1 MSNDSNRNSVSSPMG
16 FIRNVL
22 DRSIISRVTESR
34 INEPVMPKASVQT
47 FSIGQRKINDQGYVV
62 YEIESDDVYISAPS
76 LQADFDEEPELV
88 LAEPNVFIGKV
99 EDEQSVSIE
108 QGIREVAEE
117 IIPEQSADL
126 FTNAIKKD
134 ICEEIDVHAVILK
147 ESTKAPEFAVNIQE
161 QVEPITVERIGAA
174 SPAPDML
181 SSDMCVQSES
191 AYTSA
196 EAVAL
201 VQSAVVDYPSE
212 MPQYEV
218 SSESAIEFDSIEAQ
232 EIIVP
237 VEPAVY
243 DLDSNEEVMCL
254 VIPNLTIADEISWG
268 HEESVNYNDGM
279 EAYDAVFK
287 ARP

>member
-22 DRSIISRVTESR
+22 DRGIISRVTESR

-47 FSIGQRKINDQGYVV
+47 FSIGQRKINEEGYVV

-76 LQADFDEEPELV
+76 LQADFDEEPELI

-99 EDEQSVSIE
+99 EEEQTVSIE
-108 QGIREVAEE
+108 QGIREVVEE

-134 ICEEIDVHAVILK
+134 ICEDIDVHAVILK
-147 ESTKAPEFAVNIQE
+147 ESTKKPEFAVNIQE
-161 QVEPITVERIGAA
+161 QVEPIMVERISAV

-232 EIIVP
+232 EIAVS

-254 VIPNLTIADEISWG
+254 IIPKLTIADEISWG

-279 EAYDAVFK
+279 ESYDAVFK